1 MDLWSGVQP
10 FFCGS
15 QCVLWWSHI
24 VQNMALL
31 ATMAGV
37 RTMSFKE
44 MWVAQT
50 LLTLGKCGRVEK
62 DEKIENANEKIEA
75 CIKLSV

>member
-1 MDLWSGVQP
+1 
-10 FFCGS
+10 
-15 QCVLWWSHI
+15 
-24 VQNMALL
+24 MALL
-31 ATMAGV
+31 ATMADGK
-37 RTMSFKE
+37 TMSFKE